1 MIKQNPVAMIRRHLT
16 AIEIALLSVVI
27 STITATTIYY
37 TSLATGV
44 GVGLYF
50 IVGAALL
57 HRDKSATI
65 HTHDEPPYRPSVP
78 PLEWTVAILIGTP
91 AAVLSFP
98 YLVWLSVGALII
110 AIGWPSD
117 QLVNSLAGPTL
128 PAEMGL
134 ALGLNIVAY
143 AIHVIFSWAVWM
155 PAEPQTVWGRLME
168 RVAGSHLT
176 TLGLVLLAARPLITP
191 AAALFI
197 VVVEVGYVYFVSA
210 FWITEKLAGWVIN
223 RVQTWRAA

>member
-1 MIKQNPVAMIRRHLT
+1 MIKQNQIVMTMRRHLA

-27 STITATTIYY
+27 SIITAITIYF
-37 TSLATGV
+37 TSLPAGAA
-44 GVGLYF
+44 VGLYF
-50 IVGAALL
+50 IVGSVLL
-57 HRDKSATI
+57 YRDKSATI
-65 HTHDEPPYRPSVP
+65 HNDEPPYRPSVP

-91 AAVLSFP
+91 AAVLLFP
-98 YLVWLSVGALII
+98 YLVWLSVGLLIMVT
-110 AIGWPSD
+110 GWPSK
-117 QLVNSLAGPTL
+117 QLVDSMVGPTVT
-128 PAEMGL
+128 AEMGL
-134 ALGLNIVAY
+134 GLGLNIVAY
-143 AIHVIFSWAVWM
+143 AIHVMFSWSVWM

-210 FWITEKLAGWVIN
+210 FWVTEKLAGWVIN